1 MEFAS
6 GGSALAAQIFHAAGG
21 GIHPVALICHGFPG
35 NEQNLDLARALQR
48 AGWAVVTFHY
58 RGSWGSEGAFTFRGG
73 VADAKAIL
81 ARLKTP
87 KPEWGIDP
95 SRLIVIGHS
104 YGGYVAARAAAD
116 TPGVTGVALIAP
128 WDMADT
134 ARSTAK
140 MTEKQKH
147 GMEADLA
154 GEAKARLAGTSG
166 AAMVKEILGAA
177 DLDLTLL
184 APALARMPVLLLTA
198 SRDTPD
204 DQAAGLQAALGKI
217 PGAHLSAARMETD
230 HGFDDRRIALESA
243 ILDWAAG
250 LPGAPR

>member
-1 MEFAS
+1 
-6 GGSALAAQIFHAAGG
+6 
-21 GIHPVALICHGFPG
+21 
-35 NEQNLDLARALQR
+35 
-48 AGWAVVTFHY
+48 
-58 RGSWGSEGAFTFRGG
+58 
-73 VADAKAIL
+73 
-81 ARLKTP
+81 
-87 KPEWGIDP
+87 
-95 SRLIVIGHS
+95 
-104 YGGYVAARAAAD
+104 
-116 TPGVTGVALIAP
+116 
-128 WDMADT
+128 
-134 ARSTAK
+134 
-140 MTEKQKH
+140 
-147 GMEADLA
+147 
-154 GEAKARLAGTSG
+154 
-166 AAMVKEILGAA
+166 MVKEILGAA